1 MSYYVLPRI
10 NCNISASNIKIKFGQ
25 NDEEVYINKSLS
37 QYLNRV
43 KEEIDAYINEWDEIK
58 KRTNPFEYIHTTIP
72 HTKNSISK
80 IKPISRSF
88 FKMVEICNIFHLLDG
103 YKDNNIKTFHLAEG
117 PGGFIEAMV
126 YMRNNPK
133 DIYYGMTLLDSSNT
147 KVPGWRKAESFLSK
161 NKNVIIERGADNTG
175 NLYKPDNLKYCRKK
189 YGNSMELIT
198 ADGGFDFSIAFEK
211 QESLALRLIFSQ
223 IAFAITMQKHK
234 GSFILK
240 VFDIFLRS
248 TTELIYLLSCFYEK
262 VYIIKPHTSRYANS
276 EKYIVCK
283 YFKEINTSKISEKFL
298 SVFYVLDKL
307 DFTKYSISSLLDI
320 PIQYYYLIQ
329 LTEFNAIFGQQ
340 QIENIVKTMLV
351 IEQNNMP
358 RRDYHGQG
366 RQTNIHKC
374 IQWCIKNNIPY
385 NKNLCP
391 KNIFLSSA
399 TQ

>member
-1 MSYYVLPRI
+1 MSYYILPRI
-10 NCNISASNIKIKFGQ
+10 NCNIRPANIKVKFGQ
-25 NDEEVYINKSLS
+25 NDEQVYINKSLS
-37 QYLNRV
+37 LYLNRV
-43 KEEIDAYINEWDEIK
+43 KEEIDVYINDWDEIK
-58 KRTNPFEYIHTTIP
+58 KRTNPFEYIHTTMP
-72 HTKNSISK
+72 HTKNAISK

-88 FKMVEICNIFHLLDG
+88 FKMIEICNIFHLLDAHKEG
-103 YKDNNIKTFHLAEG
+103 KITTFHLAEG

-126 YMRNNPK
+126 YMRNNPN
-133 DIYYGMTLLDSSNT
+133 DTYYGMTLLDSSNT
-147 KVPGWRKAESFLSK
+147 KVPGWRKAESFLAK
-161 NKNVIIERGADNTG
+161 NPNVILERGADKTG
-175 NLYKPDNLKYCRKK
+175 NLYKPENLKYCRDK

-223 IAFAITMQKHK
+223 IAFAITMQKNK
-234 GSFILK
+234 GCFILK

-283 YFKEINTSKISEKFL
+283 YFKATNTAAITEKFL

-307 DFTKYSISSLLDI
+307 DFTKYSIASLLDI

-358 RRDYHGQG
+358 RRDYQGQG

-385 NKNLCP
+385 NRNLCP
-391 KNIFLSSA
+391 KNIFLSSEV
-399 TQ
+399 Q